1 VIVVVVNSFPGKIFS
16 SLRDIAAILIG
27 KAPASKTIVAVIIIL
42 FERIGQYDGAVS
54 SCELGGTSGEGV
66 QWTVDELD
74 SGGGL
79 MTNKNKS
86 LASESNGDVFVGTIP
101 SLGHSWGD
109 RRKFIGSKTK
119 LFEKVFSQEFWN
131 LKLF

>member
-1 VIVVVVNSFPGKIFS
+1 MIVVVVNSFPGKIFS

-66 QWTVDELD
+66 QWTVDKLD

-86 LASESNGDVFVGTIP
+86 LASESDGDVFVGMVPYLRWVTHGG
-101 SLGHSWGD
+101 SGES
-109 RRKFIGSKTK
+109 FIGLKTK
-119 LFEKVFSQEFWN
+119 LFEKVFSR
-131 LKLF
+131 KSSGI